1 MILERLLT
9 AIDEAGS
16 AALVTLAQARGSSPR
31 EAGARMVV
39 RWDGFLGTIGGGA
52 LEWEALALART
63 ALARGP
69 GTTARRD
76 LSLGPDLGQCCGG
89 RVTLEI
95 EVFGPS
101 DRPRAAALAA
111 QERATD
117 PSRHVLLF
125 GAGHVG
131 RALAQALAHL
141 PFRLRWIDERDDAFP
156 AAMPGEVEMVLAR
169 APEAEVAGAPAGA
182 ALLVLTH
189 SHARDLS
196 IVAAALERGDLP
208 FVGLIGSATKR
219 ARFEKRLAA
228 LGLGQEARARL
239 VCPIGLPGIEGK
251 EPGVIAAS
259 VAAQLLMLRAD
270 AAAGSALARNPD
282 EAEIEI

>member
-1 MILERLLT
+1 MILERLLR

-39 RWDGFLGTIGGGA
+39 RSDGFHGTIGGGA
-52 LEWEALALART
+52 LEWEALALARK
-63 ALARGP
+63 ALFGGP
-69 GTTARRD
+69 GTRTRRD

-89 RVTLEI
+89 RVTVEV
-95 EVFGPS
+95 EVFGPG

-111 QERATD
+111 QERAAD
-117 PSRHVLLF
+117 PRRHVLLF

-131 RALAQALAHL
+131 RALALALASL
-141 PFRLRWIDERDDAFP
+141 PFRLRWIDEREEAFP
-156 AAMPGEVEMVLAR
+156 AAMPGDVEMVR
-169 APEAEVAGAPAGA
+169 TGAPETAVAGAPAGA
-182 ALLVLTH
+182 VLLVLTH
-189 SHARDLS
+189 SHARDLA

-228 LGLGQEARARL
+228 VGLGLEARARL

-270 AAAGSALARNPD
+270 AAAESALARVRD
-282 EAEIEI
+282 EVEIDT